1 MTQNLIQDELNL
13 NPVKAAFTETIE
25 TIDVGI
31 EKPVGV
37 TKRVSVAWL
46 CFDKEKVIKKN
57 GLEYL
62 KCNQPNCG
70 VTYQVVEGTATSL
83 ARHVKK
89 MHKNLL
95 PENTRIFQ
103 RTILKKFVHL

>member
-1 MTQNLIQDELNL
+1 MRIEESDSELELIQDELNL

-70 VTYQVVEGTATSL
+70 VTYQVVEGTATSM

-95 PENTRIFQ
+95 PEITWRKVN
-103 RTILKKFVHL
+103 K